1 MRGKNPLFLKTYFLF
16 AMIIVAIASFLYVQD
31 IIFKLEENAKAQTR
45 IFAKFSSTL
54 TSESNADEIIFEE
67 VISKI
72 AFPIIVTDIDGNPV
86 AWRNVG
92 KYDNVFPG
100 EMTEADK
107 AGLLRETSRLDR
119 DNTPIEIK
127 YHDQILGIVHYG
139 EDPLFKRIQFAPF
152 FQLIVSVIFLVL
164 GIYGYVMYRKSSENY
179 IWGGMAKET
188 AHQIGTPLS
197 SIFGWI
203 ELLRTENTD
212 EKITEGL
219 QEDAKRLDVI
229 AKRFNKIG
237 SPPAI
242 ELLSLDEIMTDVT
255 MYFRA
260 RVPSLSRNR
269 IEINYEKCPDCF
281 IKADRELIKWSFENL
296 IRNSI
301 DALKEM
307 KGGIISIKA
316 EKRGNTIDINIEDN
330 GRGIEKKHMESIFN
344 AGFSTKSRGWGIGLP
359 LTKKIIEEFHNGKL
373 KLHFTQKNKGTCF
386 VISLPAGEVN
396 EAKNTVD

>member
-31 IIFKLEENAKAQTR
+31 IIFKLEENAKSQTR

-72 AFPIIVTDIDGNPV
+72 AFPIIVTDTDGNPV

-100 EMTEADK
+100 EMTEEDRAD
-107 AGLLRETSRLDR
+107 LLREISRLDR
-119 DNTPIEIK
+119 DNNPIEIK
-127 YHDQILGIVHYG
+127 YHDKILGIVHYG
-139 EDPLFKRIQFAPF
+139 EDPLYKRIQFAPF

-164 GIYGYVMYRKSSENY
+164 GIYGYVMYRKSMENY

-203 ELLRTENTD
+203 ELLKAEHADST
-212 EKITEGL
+212 ITKGL

-237 SPPAI
+237 SPPSI
-242 ELLSLDEIMTDVT
+242 ELLKLDDIMMEVT
-255 MYFRA
+255 QYFRS
-260 RVPSLSRNR
+260 RVPSLSRNK
-269 IEINYEKCPDCF
+269 IEINYEQCPDCF

-296 IRNSI
+296 MRNSI
-301 DALKEM
+301 DALKDM
-307 KGGIISIKA
+307 NGGQIAIHAKKEGSAVEIS
-316 EKRGNTIDINIEDN
+316 IEDN
-330 GRGIEKKHMESIFN
+330 GRGIERKHMESIFN

-359 LTKKIIEEFHNGKL
+359 LTRKIIEELHNGRL
-373 KLHFTQKNKGTCF
+373 KLLFTQKNKGTCF
-386 VISLPAGEVN
+386 VIILPAGEGN
-396 EAKNTVD
+396 ETKNTLD